1 MSRPYIY
8 VFTGTSGSGRKT
20 TARLALKHTSITR
33 LLSCTDRPPRDKEY
47 PPADYRYLTP
57 EQFDALSERHYFA
70 EEVKIDRYRYGVSSR
85 ELNDALREGRSVY
98 LILNREGTD
107 RIRSLYGDRVI
118 RIFLYVEKRL
128 VKERLEEKGMSYE
141 IMNSYLS
148 HYTDEVTYR
157 KECEHVIEN
166 VDAERTAAFIRDIV
180 ARYKAGDLEENS

>member
-20 TARLALKHTSITR
+20 TARLALKHTRITH
-33 LLSCTDRPPRDKEY
+33 LPSYTDRPPRDKES

-57 EQFDALSERHYFA
+57 EQFDALSKRHYFS
-70 EEVKIDRYRYGVSSR
+70 EEVKIDRYRYGVASR
-85 ELNDALREGRSVY
+85 ELNDALLEGRSVY
-98 LILNREGTD
+98 LILNREGAD
-107 RIRSLYGDRVI
+107 RIRSLYGDKVV

-141 IMNSYLS
+141 IMNSYLN

-166 VDAERTAAFIRDIV
+166 VDAERTAAFIRDLV
-180 ARYKAGDLEENS
+180 AGYEAGDLET